1 MSRLEELRPGGAA
14 TGVVWGQGQRLS
26 GALGVSLKATEKESC
41 SNAGS
46 WGRDQGTEQSEG
58 TRQDQKANREVQW
71 EWMARGRAGQA
82 SRDTARWTVVPREGH
97 VLLELS
103 GRARER
109 HTYSHLL
116 HFGAL
121 PPTRVHVWEG
131 WGAQRKQQRQHTARD
146 WRLGT
151 LMMAAT

>member
-1 MSRLEELRPGGAA
+1 MSRLEERRPGGAA

-26 GALGVSLKATEKESC
+26 GALGVNLKATEKESC

-109 HTYSHLL
+109 HIYSYTSSTLVPFLQPEYTYGKGGEPRESS
-116 HFGAL
+116 
-121 PPTRVHVWEG
+121 
-131 WGAQRKQQRQHTARD
+131 RD
-146 WRLGT
+146 NTYPGTGDLGP
-151 LMMAAT
+151 